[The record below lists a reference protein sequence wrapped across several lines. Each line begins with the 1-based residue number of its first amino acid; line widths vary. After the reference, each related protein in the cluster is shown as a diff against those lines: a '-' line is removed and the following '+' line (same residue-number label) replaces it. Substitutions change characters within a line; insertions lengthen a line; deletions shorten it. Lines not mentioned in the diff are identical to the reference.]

1 MKRSS
6 SFLLASVP
14 LLCLLSV
21 LSAVTVQS
29 FSKSHHI
36 VTFGGAAWGPVVSE
50 KEVELKRAIVAD
62 VGTQLLR
69 KYAFLTIINVS
80 SLSVGGHFEARLT
93 VMQAL
98 RSNSSSSRL
107 LHIWPPDEVN
117 SMIAQG
123 VFNKTLALHTPSE
136 AANLI
141 SVQLNEKG
149 VMKNGEQVFHREM
162 TLIALVTGSCM
173 LLVLIP
179 VLVWM
184 CCQCCSGKHAGR
196 SHQPFPHPTPDAIND

>member
-93 VMQAL
+93 VAQAP

-117 SMIAQG
+117 SMIAQCT
-123 VFNKTLALHTPSE
+123 FSKTLALHTPSE

-141 SVQLNEKG
+141 SVRIPSLG
-149 VMKNGEQVFHREM
+149 KNVSEYSILSARVIVVGI
-162 TLIALVTGSCM
+162 LSIIAMVVL
-173 LLVLIP
+173 LLV

-184 CCQCCSGKHAGR
+184 CCQCCNENYDERKPY
-196 SHQPFPHPTPDAIND
+196 QPHPNGIK